1 MGYDT
6 SFAHIIPINLCQTQ
20 NVYLKKM
27 AYLLAALLVKP
38 GDKLCVLMHN
48 TIIKDLQTENTFVVM
63 TSLTMLRYFLT

>member
-6 SFAHIIPINLCQTQ
+6 SFAQIIPINLCQTQ
-20 NVYLKKM
+20 NMYLKKM

-48 TIIKDLQTENTFVVM
+48 TILKDLQN
-63 TSLTMLRYFLT
+63 